1 MNQQPLRFI
10 WLENAMVPA
19 SALWLRKCQERFE
32 PGTEYVLEEVH
43 EQSERSRRHMHAV
56 IREAWLSLPDE
67 LAAEFETAEHLRK
80 FALIKGGFHDKRSI
94 HCASVAEARKVAS
107 FIRPLDA
114 YAIVTTTENVVTV
127 WTAQSQRSMDREA
140 FQRSKDAVL
149 EEIAKLI
156 QVEPK
161 TLAAQ
166 TESA

>member
-1 MNQQPLRFI
+1 MNNHPLRFI

-32 PGTEYVLEEVH
+32 PGTEYVFEEVH
-43 EQSERSRRHMHAV
+43 ELSERSRRHFHASV
-56 IREAWLSLPDE
+56 REAWLSLPDRI
-67 LAAEFETAEHLRK
+67 AGDFATPDHLRK
-80 FALIKGGFHDKRSI
+80 YATIKAGFHDKRSI
-94 HCASVAEARKVAS
+94 HCESVAEARKVAS
-107 FIRPLDA
+107 FIRPMDE

-127 WTAQSQRSMDREA
+127 WTAKSTTGMDHKT
-140 FQRSKDAVL
+140 FQRCKDGTL

-161 TLAAQ
+161 TLAEQ